1 LEPAVRASSNANV
14 LKGDLAPEVVGSR
27 DAWSD

>member
-1 LEPAVRASSNANV
+1 LEPAVRANANV
-14 LKGDLAPEVVGSR
+14 LKGDLAPEVVGSL